1 MVGALVGLEVVSG
14 FGALVGIVVNALI
27 ALLVTLLMAGNGT
40 LFPETELC
48 FLFCESDIALVI
60 R

>member
-1 MVGALVGLEVVSG
+1 MADVVGALVGLEVVSG

-27 ALLVTLLMAGNGT
+27 AVLMILL
-40 LFPETELC
+40 
-48 FLFCESDIALVI
+48 IALVI